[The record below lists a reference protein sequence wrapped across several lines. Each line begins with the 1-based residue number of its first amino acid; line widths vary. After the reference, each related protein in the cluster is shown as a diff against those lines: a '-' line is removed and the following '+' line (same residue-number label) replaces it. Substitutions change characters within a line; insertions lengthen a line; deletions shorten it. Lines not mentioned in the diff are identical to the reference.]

1 MAARD
6 AALARAVVA
15 EVFELDPRLILIA
28 MAGSELVAAARAH
41 ALRVASEAFADR
53 TYQPDGSLTPRSRPD
68 ALITDEA
75 LAVTQ
80 ALRLIREGCVR
91 AADGR
96 QVAIAAD
103 TICVHGDGPHA
114 VQFARRLRT
123 EFAAADI
130 AIRPLGD

>member
-1 MAARD
+1 
-6 AALARAVVA
+6 
-15 EVFELDPRLILIA
+15 
-28 MAGSELVAAARAH
+28 
-41 ALRVASEAFADR
+41 
-53 TYQPDGSLTPRSRPD
+53 
-68 ALITDEA
+68 LITDEA